1 MEKEPTKFFTPAVGK
16 PVVVRILGN
25 GEKHVLPH
33 FIGGPGNRSNVAKIP
48 ATPDT
53 IRVYKEGMR
62 KAWANEIAK
71 NTGGTMHNI

>member
-1 MEKEPTKFFTPAVGK
+1 MEKEPTKFFTPADGK
-16 PVVVRILGN
+16 PVVVRVLGK
-25 GEKHVLPH
+25 GEKHILPH
-33 FIGGPGNRSNVAKIP
+33 FIGGPGNRSNVVKIP

-53 IRVYKEGMR
+53 IRVYKDGMR

>member
-1 MEKEPTKFFTPAVGK
+1 MEKEPTKFFTPADGK
-16 PVVVRILGN
+16 PVVVRILGK
-25 GEKHVLPH
+25 GKHILPH

>member
-1 MEKEPTKFFTPAVGK
+1 MEKEPTKVFTPADGK
-16 PVVVRILGN
+16 PVVVRILDKD
-25 GEKHVLPH
+25 EKHVLPH

-53 IRVYKEGMR
+53 IRVYKESMK
-62 KAWANEIAK
+62 KARANELLK